1 MKKKKKRLVLVIEER
16 VRYFYHLEEG
26 ENLDEAREDAWK
38 AYGEGAL
45 KGEFQDCNIELIEE
59 DD

>member
-1 MKKKKKRLVLVIEER
+1 MEKKKKRRVLVIEER

-26 ENLDEAREDAWK
+26 ENLAEAEEEAWR

-45 KGEFQDCNIELIEE
+45 KGEFQDCNIEVIEE
-59 DD
+59 EA